1 MSVLPKIIAFLSASS
16 RSLST
21 GRRQLG
27 VALMRIVL
35 GSVMTVLYGLHFS
48 QRHFLWGADA
58 VLSHA
63 DSSAILAA
71 RHTWSLYAIFPSA
84 LGAECLYWVGLIV
97 ALMFAAG
104 LFTRVSSIG
113 FFILT
118 WSLYQRNPYT
128 LNGGDNLL
136 VILSIYLIFADL
148 SALSLDRRLFGEPRE
163 SRFAWLAGML
173 HNFALAAC
181 LLQLGILYFEAG
193 FYKIQGHVWSSGT
206 AIYYI
211 LRSNGFA
218 LPGWGDYIWR
228 SAALVTIGTYGTV
241 LFEISHPFLM
251 WDRRLK
257 YLVFSGAVLLHASI
271 GILMGLVW
279 FSVTM
284 IGAHAVLFD
293 DDEYVRLHDWSC
305 AAWRKIVE
313 AFRRSLRV
321 RARSYDSGGVAEP
334 VGQASACDVC

>member
-1 MSVLPKIIAFLSASS
+1 MSILSKIIGFLSASS

-27 VALMRIVL
+27 VALLRIVL

-48 QRHFLWGADA
+48 QRHFLWGPDG
-58 VLSHA
+58 VFSHA
-63 DSSAILAA
+63 NSSAYLAA
-71 RHTWSLYAIFPSA
+71 KHTWSLYAIFPSA
-84 LGAECLYWVGLIV
+84 MGAECLYWIGLTV

-104 LFTRVSSIG
+104 LFTRLSSIA

-118 WSLYQRNPYT
+118 WSLYQRNPYA

-136 VILSIYLIFADL
+136 IILSIYLIFADL
-148 SALSLDRRLFGEPRE
+148 SGLSLDRRLFGKPGE
-163 SRFAWLAGML
+163 SRFTWLAGML

-218 LPGWGDYIWR
+218 LPGWGDYVWR
-228 SAALVTIGTYGTV
+228 SAALVTIGTYGTI

-251 WDRRLK
+251 WSRRLK
-257 YLVFSGAVLLHASI
+257 YFIFTGAVLLHSSI

-284 IGAHAVLFD
+284 IGAHAILFD
-293 DDEYVRLHDWSC
+293 DDEYMRLYDWSC
-305 AAWRKIVE
+305 TAWRKIGD
-313 AFRRSLRV
+313 ALRRLLPAG
-321 RARSYDSGGVAEP
+321 ARSYEPGGAAEP
-334 VGQASACDVC
+334 AGY

>member
-1 MSVLPKIIAFLSASS
+1 MSVFSKIIRFLSASS

-21 GRRQLG
+21 GRRQVG
-27 VALMRIVL
+27 VALVRIVL
-35 GSVMTVLYGLHFS
+35 GSVMAVLYGLHFS
-48 QRHFLWGADA
+48 QRGFLWGANA

-63 DSSAILAA
+63 DNSVILAA
-71 RHTWSLYAIFPSA
+71 RRTWSLYSVFPSA
-84 LGAECLYWVGLIV
+84 LGAECLYWLGLV
-97 ALMFAAG
+97 AALMFAAG
-104 LFTRVSSIG
+104 LFTRVTSIV
-113 FFILT
+113 FVVFT
-118 WSLYQRNPYT
+118 WSVYQRNPYA

-148 SALSLDRRLFGEPRE
+148 SALSLDRRLFGKPRE

-181 LLQLGILYFEAG
+181 LLQLGIVYFEAG
-193 FYKIQGHVWSSGT
+193 FFKIQGHVWSSGT

-257 YLVFSGAVLLHASI
+257 YLVFTGAVLLHASI

-284 IGAHAVLFD
+284 IGAHAILFD
-293 DDEYVRLHDWSC
+293 DDEYIRLRNWSR
-305 AAWRKIVE
+305 AACRKIAE
-313 AFRRSLRV
+313 AFRRSH
-321 RARSYDSGGVAEP
+321 RAGARGYDAGGAAEP
-334 VGQASACDVC
+334 ARLTG

>member
-1 MSVLPKIIAFLSASS
+1 MSVLAKMINSLSAASQNLSS
-16 RSLST
+16 NK
-21 GRRQLG
+21 RRQLG
-27 VALMRIVL
+27 LALTRITL

-48 QRHFLWGADA
+48 QRRFLWGADA
-58 VLSHA
+58 VLSRN
-63 DSSAILAA
+63 DSARILAA
-71 RHTWSLYAIFPSA
+71 RHTWSLYAIFPSSI
-84 LGAECLYWVGLIV
+84 GAECLYWVGLIV

-104 LFTRVSSIG
+104 LFTRVSSIL

-118 WSLYQRNPYT
+118 WSVYQRNPYT

-136 VILSIYLIFADL
+136 IILSIYLIFADL
-148 SALSLDRRLFGEPRE
+148 GALSLDRRLFEKPRE
-163 SRFAWLAGML
+163 SSFAWLSGML

-181 LLQLGILYFEAG
+181 LVQLGILYFEAG

-228 SAALVTIGTYGTV
+228 SAALVTIGTYGTI

-257 YLVFSGAVLLHASI
+257 YLVFSGAVFLHISI
-271 GILMGLVW
+271 GIFMGLVW

-284 IGAHAVLFD
+284 VGVHAILFD
-293 DDEYVRLHDWSC
+293 DEEYIRVHHWARALWPKITESFRRLLSGRPPSYIPVP
-305 AAWRKIVE
+305 AAVE
-313 AFRRSLRV
+313 AAGANLPS
-321 RARSYDSGGVAEP
+321 P
-334 VGQASACDVC
+334 

>member
-1 MSVLPKIIAFLSASS
+1 MSILSKIINFLSASS
-16 RSLST
+16 RNLST
-21 GRRQLG
+21 GRRQMG
-27 VALMRIVL
+27 VALLRIVL

-58 VLSHA
+58 VFSPA
-63 DSSAILAA
+63 DSSAVLVA
-71 RHTWSLYAIFPSA
+71 RHTWSLYGIFPSA
-84 LGAECLYWVGLIV
+84 LGAECLYWIGLTV

-104 LFTRVSSIG
+104 LFTRFSSIA
-113 FFILT
+113 FFLLT
-118 WSLYQRNPYT
+118 WSLYQRNPYA

-148 SALSLDRRLFGEPRE
+148 SALSLDRRLFGKPRE

-173 HNFALAAC
+173 HNAALTAC

-257 YLVFSGAVLLHASI
+257 YLVFTGAVLLHASI

-284 IGAHAVLFD
+284 IGAHAILFD
-293 DDEYVRLHDWSC
+293 DDEYVRLHEWSC

-313 AFRRSLRV
+313 AFGRSL
-321 RARSYDSGGVAEP
+321 P
-334 VGQASACDVC
+334 VGATTQPVSANVGG